1 MYTVIEERT
10 YGVFDTVWY
19 KILGPLGLSFQAY
32 LNKDE
37 AHGICEEK
45 NLNEKHVSAKEIAII
60 RAKAEQ
66 KILQKKLD
74 KMNNS

>member
-1 MYTVIEERT
+1 MYTVVTEKS
-10 YGVFDTVWY
+10 YGIFNTTWY

-37 AHGICEEK
+37 ADRICNKK
-45 NLNEKHVSAKEIAII
+45 NLEEKHVSEQEIAII

-66 KILQKKLD
+66 KRLQKVVDKL
-74 KMNNS
+74 